1 MVRFLLT
8 LLTIFSLSLSPLLLG
23 EMANVV
29 YADGDG
35 SDGGDGDG
43 DDGGD
48 DGGDDDGD
56 DSGSDGGNDGGGDD
70 GDGSSGS
77 DDGGGDDFFSEE
89 FVEWMSESQGG
100 SGIAF
105 YSAEENLERITPEV
119 EQELIASHWN
129 HSPRQMFA
137 TQPATQPSTQKV
149 AVEITKYPFPHDTLN
164 LTYAR
169 TVENSEDDIAVIIG
183 NANYQQFGAKVP
195 DVTPAYAD
203 AEAFTRYVR
212 EGLGVREGNIIH
224 LKDATQAQM
233 MRLFGTEKHPK
244 GQLYDWV
251 KPQQSRVTLY
261 FSGHGAP
268 GVKAKESNY
277 LVPADADGA
286 RLALNGYPVEELY
299 QNLSKL
305 NARSV
310 TVVLEACF
318 SGVSQDSQVV
328 THASPIFAQRKPTTI
343 PKEITVISAGG
354 SDQIA
359 SWEQDRSNGLFTK
372 YYLYAMSGKADHP
385 PYGNGDGRVSRDE
398 LQRYL
403 DKTLSYWAR
412 RYYGREQVAQIQE
425 GKKL

>member
-1 MVRFLLT
+1 
-8 LLTIFSLSLSPLLLG
+8 
-23 EMANVV
+23 
-29 YADGDG
+29 
-35 SDGGDGDG
+35 
-43 DDGGD
+43 
-48 DGGDDDGD
+48 
-56 DSGSDGGNDGGGDD
+56 
-70 GDGSSGS
+70 
-77 DDGGGDDFFSEE
+77 
-89 FVEWMSESQGG
+89 
-100 SGIAF
+100 
-105 YSAEENLERITPEV
+105 
-119 EQELIASHWN
+119 
-129 HSPRQMFA
+129 
-137 TQPATQPSTQKV
+137 
-149 AVEITKYPFPHDTLN
+149 
-164 LTYAR
+164 
-169 TVENSEDDIAVIIG
+169 
-183 NANYQQFGAKVP
+183 
-195 DVTPAYAD
+195 VTPAYAD